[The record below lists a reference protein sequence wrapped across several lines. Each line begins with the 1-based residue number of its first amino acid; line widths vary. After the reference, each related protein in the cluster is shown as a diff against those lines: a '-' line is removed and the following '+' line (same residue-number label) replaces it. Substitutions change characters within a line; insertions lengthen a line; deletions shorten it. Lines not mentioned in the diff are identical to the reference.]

1 MPHLRYFNE
10 QVISVLMRRFLH
22 SCRKSTMYVIYSTYT
37 TPHLLLYIIYSIYIT
52 PQVLLYKSYTQYILH
67 LKYYYKCHI
76 RNISYTSGIQIDL
89 ALWQLYGLSTEKQT
103 SITSWVIEIEDLK
116 KNIQDKCKFQDF
128 LKGKL
133 SSPPQSRRLVVFDHE
148 KSPGNI
154 SREKEFN
161 T

>member
-1 MPHLRYFNE
+1 MNLGSNKYQRTCGHMMPHLRYFNE

-22 SCRKSTMYVIYSTYT
+22 SCRKSTMYVIYSIYT

-89 ALWQLYGLSTEKQT
+89 ALWQLSGLSTEKQT
-103 SITSWVIEIEDLK
+103 SITSWVVEIEDLK
-116 KNIQDKCKFQDF
+116 KTFKTNAN
-128 LKGKL
+128 
-133 SSPPQSRRLVVFDHE
+133 SRTF
-148 KSPGNI
+148 
-154 SREKEFN
+154 
-161 T
+161 